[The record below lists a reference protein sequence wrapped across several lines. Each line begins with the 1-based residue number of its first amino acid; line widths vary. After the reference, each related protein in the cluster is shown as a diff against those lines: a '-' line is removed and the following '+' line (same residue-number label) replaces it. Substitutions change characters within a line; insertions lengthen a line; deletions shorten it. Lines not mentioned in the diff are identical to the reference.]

1 MSRPTSKTTPPVDA
15 VILSETAEKRIADT
29 QDALALQE
37 NAASD
42 NAKAMALQVGYEGS
56 LAVGAIEDEI
66 RFYQRRTVEAIL
78 ETGKRLLVLRELLPK
93 GNSQIGKN
101 GEFEARLEFL
111 GFSKSTAYRFMQ
123 AASKTAKSANLAV
136 LTSQVKS
143 ASAFLE
149 LVTHD
154 DDTLEVLT
162 NMDDID
168 RMSATQLREALRQAK
183 EDNKYEGEQ
192 KEKERIRAE
201 KAEKALRA
209 GGPKARSLE
218 EQVSD
223 FSSDVN
229 KHQDTTMDGLLNI
242 DQQVRALESWYLQY
256 VAAQPGFEPG
266 ERFPM
271 PVEVLALVQK
281 LSSNVDRIASAV
293 GGLQQLIWNS
303 FGHELESSP
312 VYQMEAPAEAVA
324 A

>member
-15 VILSETAEKRIADT
+15 VILTESAEKRIADT
-29 QDALALQE
+29 QDAIALQE
-37 NAASD
+37 EEAAA
-42 NAKAMALQVGYEGS
+42 NAKAVALLMGYEGS
-56 LAVGAIEDEI
+56 LSVSAIEDEI

-78 ETGKRLLVLRELLPK
+78 ETGKRLLVLKELTPH
-93 GNSQIGKN
+93 
-101 GEFEARLEFL
+101 GEFTQRVEML
-111 GFSKSTAYRFMQ
+111 GFSSATARRFMQ
-123 AASKTAKSANLAV
+123 AASKTAKSLK
-136 LTSQVKS
+136 LSDLSTQVKN

-154 DDTLEVLT
+154 DDTLEVIT

-242 DQQVRALESWYLQY
+242 DQQVKALESWYLQY

>member
-29 QDALALQE
+29 QDALAVQE
-37 NAASD
+37 TNATN
-42 NAKAMALQVGYEGS
+42 NAKAMALQVGYTGS
-56 LAVGAIEDEI
+56 LSIGAIEDEI

-78 ETGKRLLVLRELLPK
+78 ETGKRLLVMKELTPH
-93 GNSQIGKN
+93 
-101 GEFEARLEFL
+101 GEFAQRVEML
-111 GFSKSTAYRFMQ
+111 GFAKTTAHRFMQ
-123 AASKTAKSANLAV
+123 AASKTAKSSNLE
-136 LTSQVKS
+136 LLSSQVKN

-154 DDTLEVLT
+154 DDTLEVIT

-242 DQQVRALESWYLQY
+242 DQQIKALESWYLQY

-312 VYQMEAPAEAVA
+312 VYQMETPAEAVA

>member
-29 QDALALQE
+29 QDALAVQE
-37 NAASD
+37 TNATN
-42 NAKAMALQVGYEGS
+42 NAKAMALQVGYTGS
-56 LAVGAIEDEI
+56 LSIGAIEDEI

-78 ETGKRLLVLRELLPK
+78 ETGKRLLVMKELTPH
-93 GNSQIGKN
+93 
-101 GEFEARLEFL
+101 GEFAQRVEML
-111 GFSKSTAYRFMQ
+111 GFAKTTAHRFMQ
-123 AASKTAKSANLAV
+123 AASKTAKSSNLE
-136 LTSQVKS
+136 LLSSQVKN

-168 RMSATQLREALRQAK
+168 RMSATQLREALRQAI
-183 EDNKYEGEQ
+183 EDNKFEGEQ
-192 KEKERIRAE
+192 KEKERIRAD
-201 KAEKALRA
+201 KAEKALRI

-218 EQVSD
+218 ELVSD
-223 FSSDVN
+223 LSGDVDKN
-229 KHQDTTMDGLLNI
+229 QKASMDGLLNI
-242 DQQVRALESWYLQY
+242 DQQVKALESWYMQY

-293 GGLQQLIWNS
+293 GGLQQLIWSS

-312 VYQMEAPAEAVA
+312 VYQMETPAEAVA